1 MFKIILFLFY
11 LGFFDEISFADISFK
26 VIQKGKSNRH
36 YIWLHGDEKTAK
48 MALNDHMHRNEGKA
62 FLIQNET
69 REVIVADGLI
79 DPNRIFSSEG
89 AKKNLHKYNPRW
101 TNKKKSSVLDAMDK
115 ERENFLNTIFPSD
128 GELLIALHNNFKGYN
143 VYQEV
148 SKSDTVS
155 IKKNQNPRDFYLC
168 TNRKD
173 FEILSKSP
181 YNVVLQESFP
191 EDDDG
196 SLSWAALKWG
206 VRYVN
211 IEVRLGW
218 LSIQKKMLKYAHE
231 NLP

>member
-1 MFKIILFLFY
+1 MFKIIIFLFY
-11 LGFFDEISFADISFK
+11 LVFFDEISFADISFK
-26 VIQKGKSNRH
+26 VVQKGKSNRH

-89 AKKNLHKYNPRW
+89 AKKNLHKYNPNW
-101 TNKKKSSVLDAMDK
+101 TNKKKSSVLNAMDQ
-115 ERENFLNTIFPSD
+115 EREDFLNTIFPSD

-155 IKKNQNPRDFYLC
+155 IKKNQNPRDFYL
-168 TNRKD
+168 
-173 FEILSKSP
+173 LS
-181 YNVVLQESFP
+181 L
-191 EDDDG
+191 
-196 SLSWAALKWG
+196 
-206 VRYVN
+206 
-211 IEVRLGW
+211 IH
-218 LSIQKKMLKYAHE
+218 I
-231 NLP
+231 

>member
-1 MFKIILFLFY
+1 
-11 LGFFDEISFADISFK
+11 
-26 VIQKGKSNRH
+26 
-36 YIWLHGDEKTAK
+36 
-48 MALNDHMHRNEGKA
+48 
-62 FLIQNET
+62 
-69 REVIVADGLI
+69 
-79 DPNRIFSSEG
+79 
-89 AKKNLHKYNPRW
+89 
-101 TNKKKSSVLDAMDK
+101 MDQ

-155 IKKNQNPRDFYLC
+155 IKDNQNPRDFFLC
-168 TNRKD
+168 TNRED
-173 FEILSKSP
+173 FNILSKSP
-181 YNVVLQESFP
+181 YNVVLQESYP
-191 EDDDG
+191 KNDDG

-218 LSIQKKMLKYAHE
+218 LSMQKKMLKYAHE